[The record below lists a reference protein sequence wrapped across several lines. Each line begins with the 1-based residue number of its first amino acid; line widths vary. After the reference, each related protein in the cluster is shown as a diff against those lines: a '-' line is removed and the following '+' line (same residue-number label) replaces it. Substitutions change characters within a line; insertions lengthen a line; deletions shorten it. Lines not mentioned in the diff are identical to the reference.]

1 MRWPGGIRKYTGDWA
16 LFRFF
21 QRSSDAEAARALY
34 AALVAQARRPE
45 FYQACGVPDTIDG
58 RFELIALHAFLILRR
73 LKQDHDRTAGL
84 SQNLFDALF
93 LDMDR
98 SLRELGVGD
107 LGVGRR
113 VRAMAEG
120 LYGRIAAYEAGLADD
135 AEQLTAALE
144 RNLFGTVAPE
154 QRSVQ
159 VMASY
164 LRREAGELEHQQTVK
179 LLRGEVRFGPP
190 PAETAERR

>member
-1 MRWPGGIRKYTGDWA
+1 M
-16 LFRFF
+16 
-21 QRSSDAEAARALY
+21 LY

-45 FYQACGVPDTIDG
+45 FYRACGVPDTLDG

-73 LKQDHDRTAGL
+73 LKQEHDRTAGL
-84 SQNLFDALF
+84 AQNLFDTFF

-120 LYGRIAAYEAGLADD
+120 LYGRIAAYEAGLADG
-135 AEQLTAALE
+135 AEELAAALE
-144 RNLFGTVAPE
+144 RNLFGTIAASP
-154 QRSVQ
+154 RSVQ
-159 VMASY
+159 AMVGY
-164 LRREAGELEHQQTVK
+164 LRREAEELERQQTGT
-179 LLRGEVRFGPP
+179 LLRGQVRFGPP
-190 PAETAERR
+190 PSGAMEQR